1 MFNFVR
7 AAGFAA
13 AGLGALIAPTFAD
26 PSLAFEIEPN
36 PIQISYIDHASAS
49 LAAVGPELEPGEAPE
64 AVSQDVD
71 VPAELAQHAAASVA
85 ETPPPAKTGPGIA
98 SLAALVS
105 THSATSVAEIG
116 RAHV

>member
-7 AAGFAA
+7 AAGLAA

-49 LAAVGPELEPGEAPE
+49 LAAAGPELEPGEAPE

-71 VPAELAQHAAASVA
+71 VPAELAQHAVASVA
-85 ETPPPAKTGPGIA
+85 ETPPAPSKTGPGIA
-98 SLAALVS
+98 SDRKS
-105 THSATSVAEIG
+105 TRLNSSHAN
-116 RAHV
+116 